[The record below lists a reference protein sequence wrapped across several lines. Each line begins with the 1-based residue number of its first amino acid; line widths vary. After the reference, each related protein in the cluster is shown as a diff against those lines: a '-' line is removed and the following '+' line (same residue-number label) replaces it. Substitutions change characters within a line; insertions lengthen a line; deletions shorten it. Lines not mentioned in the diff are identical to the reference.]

1 MSFVSY
7 GFPVFVGVLL
17 AVYYLL
23 PQKKRWWVLLIGSWG
38 FYALVGIRCLP
49 FLALTTLTVYLGALG
64 IGHMQEQEKG
74 YLSAHKELSKEEK
87 KACKAKGKKQRR
99 WVFLVVLLLNLGV
112 LAGCKYLGLYASISD
127 GILLPVGLSFYMF
140 QGLGYLIDVHRGK
153 YPPEK
158 HFFRFA
164 LFISFFP
171 QLIQGPISRYDGLSK
186 TLYNG
191 GCATGEE
198 LEKGLLRALWG
209 YFKKLVI
216 ADRLTVAVSACFGA
230 SPAAGSVTALGM
242 VLYAFRLLCDFT
254 GGMDITLGVA
264 AMFGVMPMENFNAPF
279 LSKGLAE
286 YWNRWHIS
294 MGSWFRDYIFYPLSI
309 SKPMLKV
316 NTWLRRKYKEGF
328 FTRLPL
334 YVAILVTWLAT
345 GIWHGAGWN
354 FALWGLSN
362 GVLLIL
368 SQELE
373 PVYATFRN
381 RFPRL
386 EKSPAFGSFRI
397 LRTFILLCLLRLW
410 DLFSAPMGTVNAF
423 LSLFINPDFG
433 ALRTLWPSLEL
444 SLFDICVV
452 LLGLIPVVVLDV
464 RKYRGKTL
472 YPTSC
477 GLRWALVGILLV
489 LVLTFGVYGLGYH
502 ATDFIYGQF

>member
-23 PQKKRWWVLLIGSWG
+23 PQKKRWWALLIGSWS
-38 FYALVGIRCLP
+38 FYALVGVQCIP
-49 FLALTTLTVYLGALG
+49 FLALTTLTVYAGALCLG
-64 IGHMQEQEKG
+64 RMREGEQG
-74 YLSAHKELSKEEK
+74 YLSTHKELSKEEK
-87 KACKAKGKKQRR
+87 KAFKARGKKQRR
-99 WVFLVVLLLNLGV
+99 WVFLAVLLLNLGV
-112 LAGCKYLGLYASISD
+112 LAECKYLGLYASFSG

-140 QGLGYLIDVHRGK
+140 QALGYLIDVHRGK

-164 LFISFFP
+164 LFVSFFP
-171 QLIQGPISRYDGLSK
+171 QLIQGPISRYDSLSK

-198 LEKGLLRALWG
+198 LEKGLLRAVWG

-216 ADRLTVAVSACFGA
+216 ADRLTVAVSACF
-230 SPAAGSVTALGM
+230 SLTPAAGSVTALGM

-264 AMFGVMPMENFNAPF
+264 AMFGVKPMENFNAPY

-316 NTWLRRKYKEGF
+316 NTYLRRKYREGF

-334 YVAILVTWLAT
+334 YVGILVTWLAT

-373 PVYATFRN
+373 PAFAAFRT

-386 EKSPAFGSFRI
+386 EKSRGFGIFRI
-397 LRTFILLCLLRLW
+397 VRTFMLLCCLRLW
-410 DLFSAPMGTVNAF
+410 DVFSTPMGTVQAF
-423 LSLFINPDFG
+423 VSLFINPDFG
-433 ALRTLWPSLEL
+433 ALTTLCPSLSL
-444 SLFDICVV
+444 SLFDLVV
-452 LLGLIPVVVLDV
+452 LGLSLVPVVVLDV
-464 RKYRGKTL
+464 RQDRGKAL
-472 YPTSC
+472 YPASS
-477 GLRWALVGILLV
+477 GMRWVLAGVLLV
-489 LVLTFGVYGLGYH
+489 LVLTLGVYGMGYN
-502 ATDFIYGQF
+502 ASDFIYGQF